1 MDWTTGEPR
10 CVTVLPDMVVNQ
22 RTVVVKGGVETDGVT
37 AVGHLSPVPRET
49 EVPRSYNGGS
59 DVLGV

>member
-1 MDWTTGEPR
+1 
-10 CVTVLPDMVVNQ
+10 MVVNQ

-49 EVPRSYNGGS
+49 EVPLSYNGGS